1 MMQAP
6 VMVLNTN
13 TKRETGRTAQLG
25 NIEAAKAVSDI
36 VRTTLGPRSM
46 LKMLLDPMG
55 GIVMTNDGNAILREV
70 DVAHPAAKSMIELSR
85 AQDEEVGDGTT
96 SVIILAGELLVVAE
110 PFLGH
115 QVHPTVIIRGFNRAL
130 NASLEIAK
138 KLACPID
145 IENKED
151 MRNLVQSSIGTKF
164 SPRVGNLVSDLALDA
179 VLTVVRTSA
188 SGQKEVDVKR
198 YAKVEKIPGG
208 ELEDSRVLKGVMFN
222 KDVTHSKMRRRIEN
236 PRVLLLDCPLEYKK
250 GESQTNVELTNDQ
263 DWNTLLRLEEEYIE
277 NLCAQVVAMKPD
289 VVITEKGVSDLAQ
302 HYFVKAGI
310 TAFRRL
316 RKTDNNRVARATGA
330 TIVSRADEIQES
342 DIGTKCGLFEV
353 RKLGDEYFAFFE
365 ECKDP
370 GACSILLRGGSK
382 DVLNEIERNLQD
394 AMQVARN
401 VVFEPL
407 LLPGGGATEMRLAH
421 ELKKRADEI
430 EGVEQF
436 PFRAVG
442 EALEVIPRTL
452 LQNCGA
458 DVVRVMTSLRAKQ
471 AETDESYGVDGVTG
485 KVTPSEQLGV
495 WEPFQVKTQS
505 IKTAVEAACMLLR
518 IDDIVSGLAKK
529 KN

>member
-1 MMQAP
+1 
-6 VMVLNTN
+6 
-13 TKRETGRTAQLG
+13 
-25 NIEAAKAVSDI
+25 
-36 VRTTLGPRSM
+36 
-46 LKMLLDPMG
+46 
-55 GIVMTNDGNAILREV
+55 
-70 DVAHPAAKSMIELSR
+70 
-85 AQDEEVGDGTT
+85 
-96 SVIILAGELLVVAE
+96 
-110 PFLGH
+110 
-115 QVHPTVIIRGFNRAL
+115 VHPTVIIRGFHRAL
-130 NASLEIAK
+130 EASLEIAK
-138 KLACPID
+138 SMARAID
-145 IENKED
+145 IEDKED
-151 MRNLVQSSIGTKF
+151 MRHLIQSSVGTKF
-164 SPRVGNLVSDLALDA
+164 SPRIGNLVSDLALDA
-179 VLTVVRTSA
+179 VLTVVRTTP
-188 SGQKEVDVKR
+188 SGRKEVDVKR

-208 ELEDSRVLKGVMFN
+208 ELEDCRVLKGVMFN

-277 NLCAQVVAMKPD
+277 NLCAQIVAMKPD
-289 VVITEKGVSDLAQ
+289 IVITEKGVSDLAQ
-302 HYFVKAGI
+302 HYFVKANI

-353 RKLGDEYFAFFE
+353 RKIGDEYFAFFE
-365 ECKDP
+365 DCKDP

-407 LLPGGGATEMRLAH
+407 LLPGGGATEMRIAH

-436 PFRAVG
+436 PFRAVS

-458 DVVRVMTSLRAKQ
+458 DVVRVMTALRAKQ
-471 AETDESYGVDGVTG
+471 AESEEAHGIDGVAG
-485 KVTPSEQLGV
+485 KVVKAETLGV
-495 WEPFQVKTQS
+495 WEPFQVKTQT

>member
-110 PFLGH
+110 PFLSH

-138 KLACPID
+138 SLARPID
-145 IENKED
+145 IENKAD

-188 SGQKEVDVKR
+188 SGRTEVDVKR

-208 ELEDSRVLKGVMFN
+208 ELEDSRVLTGVMFN

-330 TIVSRADEIQES
+330 TIVSRADEIQEA

-485 KVTPSEQLGV
+485 KVTASEELGV

>member
-1 MMQAP
+1 
-6 VMVLNTN
+6 
-13 TKRETGRTAQLG
+13 
-25 NIEAAKAVSDI
+25 
-36 VRTTLGPRSM
+36 
-46 LKMLLDPMG
+46 
-55 GIVMTNDGNAILREV
+55 MTNDGNAILREV

-96 SVIILAGELLVVAE
+96 SVIILAGELLLVAE
-110 PFLGH
+110 PFLNH

-130 NASLEIAK
+130 SASLEFAK
-138 KLACPID
+138 TLARGID
-145 IENKED
+145 IENRED

-179 VLTVVRTSA
+179 VLTVARTSV
-188 SGQKEVDVKR
+188 SGRKEVDVKR

-316 RKTDNNRVARATGA
+316 RKMDNNRVARATGA

-430 EGVEQF
+430 KGVEQF

-458 DVVRVMTSLRAKQ
+458 NVVRVMTSLRAKQ

-485 KVTPSEQLGV
+485 KVTSSEELGV
-495 WEPFQVKTQS
+495 WEPFQVKTQT

-518 IDDIVSGLAKK
+518 IDDIVSGMTKK